1 MSDLETFRRETRAWL
16 EANCPPEMRRPMTS
30 ENDTYWGG
38 RNARFSSEPQRVWF
52 ERMRDKGW
60 TVPDWPKEYGG
71 GGLDRAEHKVLREEM
86 SAMGAR
92 SPLSS
97 FGIWMLGP
105 ALLKYGNEAQK
116 KEHLPKIAAGL
127 IRWCQGYSEPNA
139 GSDLASLQTR
149 AESDGDDFIING
161 QKIWTSYANYADW
174 IFCLVRTDPSAKKHD
189 GISFILFDMASKGVS
204 TKPILLISGRS
215 PFCETFFDNVRA
227 PKAKVGGTAN
237 RGWDVAKY
245 LLQHE
250 RAMIS
255 GMGERGVGRPLGQVA
270 ADSVGTDEQGRLEDP
285 MLRGQIATFE
295 IDEAALAAAA
305 ERAVDLA
312 KAGQSHPAFSSA
324 MKYYGTELNKR
335 RYEILMSAGGIDA
348 PAWDSARG
356 LISDKAPVSHL
367 RQLRDANDTTGFSR
381 ELWKAFAEMG
391 FSGLLVPE
399 NFGGSGLGCVEAGVV
414 MEEIGRTLM
423 PSPFLATAVLA
434 ASALSRGGSE
444 AQKSAH
450 LPKISDGSLLAALA
464 VDEGAKHRPLQINLQ
479 AVRSGNGFKLNGAKA
494 FVVDGHTADLLI
506 VAGRTGGSA
515 GERNGLTL
523 FLVDPK
529 AKGVAV
535 ERTMMVDAH
544 NAARIEFAN
553 VEVDADHVLGEVDQ
567 GGVLLDGVLNIGRG
581 AVASEM
587 VGLSEEVFG
596 RSVTYLKERKQFGK
610 LIGEFQA
617 LQHRAAELYIDIEI
631 TRAAVL
637 KALQTLDGDFDK
649 AGAAVAVAKARAGST
664 ATLAVQE
671 GVQMH
676 GGMGMTD
683 QFDIGFFMKRAR
695 VCQELF
701 GDSNYHADQLARM
714 KSY

>member
-1 MSDLETFRRETRAWL
+1 MAL
-16 EANCPPEMRRPMTS
+16 
-30 ENDTYWGG
+30 
-38 RNARFSSEPQRVWF
+38 
-52 ERMRDKGW
+52 
-60 TVPDWPKEYGG
+60 
-71 GGLDRAEHKVLREEM
+71 VLTEEQ
-86 SAMGAR
+86 S
-92 SPLSS
+92 
-97 FGIWMLGP
+97 
-105 ALLKYGNEAQK
+105 
-116 KEHLPKIAAGL
+116 
-127 IRWCQGYSEPNA
+127 
-139 GSDLASLQTR
+139 
-149 AESDGDDFIING
+149 
-161 QKIWTSYANYADW
+161 
-174 IFCLVRTDPSAKKHD
+174 
-189 GISFILFDMASKGVS
+189 
-204 TKPILLISGRS
+204 
-215 PFCETFFDNVRA
+215 
-227 PKAKVGGTAN
+227 
-237 RGWDVAKY
+237 
-245 LLQHE
+245 
-250 RAMIS
+250 
-255 GMGERGVGRPLGQVA
+255 
-270 ADSVGTDEQGRLEDP
+270 
-285 MLRGQIATFE
+285 MLR
-295 IDEAALAAAA
+295 
-305 ERAVDLA
+305 
-312 KAGQSHPAFSSA
+312 
-324 MKYYGTELNKR
+324 
-335 RYEILMSAGGIDA
+335 
-348 PAWDSARG
+348 DSARG
-356 LISDKAPVSHL
+356 LISDKAPVAHL
-367 RQLRDANDTTGFSR
+367 RGLRDSKDATGFSR
-381 ELWKAFAEMG
+381 DLWKAFADMG

-423 PSPFLATAVLA
+423 PSPFLSTAVLA

-444 AQKSAH
+444 AQKAAH
-450 LPKISDGSLLAALA
+450 LPKIADGSLLAALA

-494 FVVDGHTADLLI
+494 LVVDGHTADLLI
-506 VAGRTGGSA
+506 VAGRTGGAA
-515 GERNGLTL
+515 GERSGLTL

-529 AKGVAV
+529 AKGVAI
-535 ERTMMVDAH
+535 ERTVMVDAH

-567 GGVLLDGVLNIGRG
+567 GGALLDGVLNIGRG

-596 RSVTYLKERKQFGK
+596 RTVTYLKERKQFGK

-637 KALQTLDGDFDK
+637 KALQTLDTDFEH
-649 AGAAVAVAKARAGST
+649 AGAAVAVAKARAGTT